1 VPFDR
6 WLDLIP
12 LRLRAL
18 FRGADVDRELDE
30 ELRYHVDR
38 QTELNIAQGMRP
50 DAARTAALRAIGG
63 IESRKEELREQR
75 ATLVIEHVLR
85 DVRYAVRVLRRSPI
99 FAVAAVGVL
108 ALGIGANAAMF
119 ALIDTVVLRRL
130 PVPRPDQI
138 AEIRIDG
145 YRHDFGIGDGFNA
158 EITHPLWELI
168 RTHQHAFSGMFA
180 WGNTFFL
187 AGDGADRQGVGGLW
201 VSADYFP
208 VLGVVPERGRLLD
221 VSDDKPGCGAGSVV
235 VSHAFWQR
243 YFGGRDSVVGAR
255 LTILDRHFTVVGVA
269 PATFTG
275 LEVGRGFDVALPIC
289 SAALFGNALERRD
302 YFWLTVMGR
311 LRPQWTIPLAAE
323 QLRTL
328 SPGLFEATVPSGY
341 SSESTA
347 RYRAYRLTVLP
358 ASRGVSRLRE
368 SYSAAL
374 YVLLGLTALVLLITS
389 ANLATLMLARA
400 VGREREFTVRV
411 ALGASRWRILSQ
423 AFIESLIVA
432 ALGAICALPVAVLSS
447 RAMVGLLSTA
457 RNPVELTV
465 HLDWRVALFTGAAA
479 MVTAIVFGLV
489 PAIRASLVHPA
500 MAVSSTRGL
509 TGDTH
514 RSVAQRFL
522 LVGQVAVSLVL
533 AVAALFFVRSF
544 QNLISADTGFTQDR
558 VMAVNLIDLQAGDLP
573 IEQRVAF
580 QATLTDA
587 IRSIPGVVSASSS
600 THTPLSGASW
610 WHSFIASIPGGERTG
625 SPWAYVDPGYFN
637 TLQIPLVAGR
647 GITAFD
653 TAASKRVVVVNESF
667 VREHLHG
674 VEPIGTTLRTSA
686 EPGYPELSY
695 EIVGV
700 VRDTTYA
707 DVKEGKRSIAFSP
720 LAQDPGL
727 RPWAPVLVRT
737 SGPPSTVMQA
747 IKQRVTGLDAGILI
761 GFTELRVQRAERLVG
776 ERMLAWLSGG
786 FGVLAMMIASFGLY
800 GIVAYLAGGRRNE
813 IGIRLSL
820 GSSRLQIIRLVM
832 GDSARLVILG
842 LVIGLPVAI
851 ALMRMASALLF
862 GLSATD
868 AGPLA
873 AAVIF
878 LTVAAAVAALIPAWR
893 ASRLDPSS
901 ALRAE

>member
-1 VPFDR
+1 MPFER

-18 FRGADVDRELDE
+18 FRGAAVDRELDE

-38 QTELNIAQGMRP
+38 QTELNIAQGMTP
-50 DAARTAALRAIGG
+50 EAARTAALRVLGG
-63 IESRKEELREQR
+63 LESRKEELREQR
-75 ATLVIEHVLR
+75 ATLMIEHALR
-85 DVRYAVRVLRRSPI
+85 DIRYAVRVLRRSPV
-99 FAVAAVGVL
+99 FATAAIGVL

-119 ALIDTVVLRRL
+119 ALIDTVVLQRL

-138 AEIRIDG
+138 AEIRVDG

-158 EITHPLWELI
+158 EMTNPLWELI

-180 WGNTFFL
+180 WGSTGL
-187 AGDGADRQGVGGLW
+187 LVGEGAARQGVSGLW
-201 VSADYFP
+201 VSGDYFP
-208 VLGVVPERGRLLD
+208 VLSVVPERGRLLD
-221 VSDDKPGCGAGSVV
+221 ASDDEPGCGAGSVV

-243 YFGGRDSVVGAR
+243 YFGGSDSAVGGR

-275 LEVGRGFDVALPIC
+275 LEVGRGFDVAMPIC
-289 SAALFGNALERRD
+289 SVALFGKALEQRD

-311 LRPQWTIPLAAE
+311 VRPQWTIAQAAE
-323 QLRTL
+323 QMRTL

-347 RYRAYRLTVLP
+347 RYRAFRLTVVP

-368 SYSAAL
+368 SYAAAL
-374 YVLLGLTALVLLITS
+374 YVLLGLTGLVLLITS

-411 ALGASRWRILSQ
+411 AVGASRGRILSQ

-457 RNPVELTV
+457 SNPVDLTV
-465 HLDWRVALFTGAAA
+465 HLDWRVAAFTATVAG
-479 MVTAIVFGLV
+479 VTAILFGLV

-500 MAVSSTRGL
+500 MAVSCSRGL
-509 TGDTH
+509 TADRH
-514 RSVAQRFL
+514 RSVAQRVL

-544 QNLISADTGFTQDR
+544 QNLIGADTGFNQDR
-558 VMAVNLIDLQAGDLP
+558 VMAVNLVDLDARDLP
-573 IEQRVAF
+573 LEQRVAF
-580 QATLTDA
+580 QSTVTDE
-587 IRSIPGVVSASSS
+587 IRSIPGVVAASSS
-600 THTPLSGASW
+600 THTPLSGATW
-610 WHSFIASIPGGERTG
+610 WHGFIASIPGAERTG
-625 SPWAYVDPGYFN
+625 SPWAYVDPGYFE
-637 TLQIPLVAGR
+637 TLQVPLVAGR
-647 GITAFD
+647 LITPFD

-674 VEPIGTTLRTSA
+674 VPPVGTTLRTFA

-707 DVKEGKRSIAFSP
+707 DLKEGKRSIAFSP

-727 RPWAPVLVRT
+727 RRWANVLVRT
-737 SGPPSTVMQA
+737 SGPSSTVMQA
-747 IKQRVTGLDAGILI
+747 IKQRVNRLNGGILI
-761 GFTELRVQRAERLVG
+761 GFAELRVQIAERLAG

-786 FGVLAMMIASFGLY
+786 FGALAMLLASFGLY
-800 GIVAYLAGGRRNE
+800 GIVAYLAGVRRNE

-832 GDSARLVILG
+832 GDSVRLVIVG
-842 LVIGLPVAI
+842 LAIGLPIAI
-851 ALMRMASALLF
+851 ALMRTASALLF
-862 GLSATD
+862 GLTATD
-868 AGPLA
+868 IGPLA

-878 LTVAAAVAALIPAWR
+878 LALAAGVAALVPAWR

>member
-1 VPFDR
+1 MPFDR

-18 FRGADVDRELDE
+18 CRGADVDRELDE

-38 QTELNIAQGMRP
+38 QTELNIAQGMTP
-50 DAARTAALRAIGG
+50 DAARTAALRSIGG
-63 IESRKEELREQR
+63 LESRKEELREQR
-75 ATLVIEHVLR
+75 ATLTIEHLLR
-85 DVRYAVRVLRRSPI
+85 DVRYAVRVLRRSPV
-99 FAVAAVGVL
+99 FAVAAIGVL

-180 WGNTFFL
+180 WGS
-187 AGDGADRQGVGGLW
+187 AGLLVGEGGDRQVSGGMW
-201 VSADYFP
+201 VSGDLFP
-208 VLGVVPERGRLLD
+208 VLGVVPARGRLLD
-221 VSDDKPGCGAGSVV
+221 ASDDTPGCGAGSVV

-243 YFGGRDSVVGAR
+243 YFAGRDSAIGAR
-255 LTILDRHFTVVGVA
+255 LTILDRHFTVVGVV
-269 PATFTG
+269 PASFTG
-275 LEVGRGFDVALPIC
+275 LEVGRRFDIALPIC
-289 SAALFGNALERRD
+289 SMALFGKGLEQRE
-302 YFWLTVMGR
+302 YFWLRVMGR
-311 LRPQWTIPLAAE
+311 LSPQWTIEQAAE
-323 QLRTL
+323 QMRTL

-347 RYRAYRLTVLP
+347 RYRAYRLTVVP
-358 ASRGVSRLRE
+358 ASHGVSRLRE
-368 SYSAAL
+368 SYTAAL
-374 YVLLGLTALVLLITS
+374 YALLGLTGLVLLITS
-389 ANLATLMLARA
+389 ANLATLMLARG

-411 ALGASRWRILSQ
+411 ALGASRGRILSQ

-457 RNPVELTV
+457 SNPVDLTV
-465 HLDWRVALFTGAAA
+465 HLDWRVAAFTGAVAG
-479 MVTAIVFGLV
+479 VTAIMFGLV

-509 TGDTH
+509 TGDRH
-514 RSVAQRFL
+514 RSVAQRVL

-544 QNLISADTGFTQDR
+544 QNLIGADTGFIQDR
-558 VMAVNLIDLQAGDLP
+558 VMAVNLIDLDARDLP
-573 IEQRVAF
+573 LEQRVAF
-580 QATLTDA
+580 QATLTDE
-587 IRSIPGVVSASSS
+587 IRSIPGVLAASSS
-600 THTPLSGASW
+600 MHTPLSGANW
-610 WHSFIASIPGGERTG
+610 WHGFIASIPGAERSG
-625 SPWAYVDPGYFN
+625 SPWAYVDPGYFE

-647 GITAFD
+647 VITPFD

-667 VREHLHG
+667 VRELLHG
-674 VEPIGTTLRTSA
+674 HQAIGTTLRTSA
-686 EPGYPELSY
+686 EPGYPSTTW

-700 VRDTTYA
+700 VRDTTYS
-707 DVKEGKRSIAFSP
+707 DLKEGKRAIAFAP

-727 RPWAPVLVRT
+727 RPWASVLIRT
-737 SGPPSTVMQA
+737 GGPPSTVMQA
-747 IKQRVTGLDAGILI
+747 VKQRVTRLNAGILI
-761 GFTELRVQRAERLVG
+761 GFTELRVQLAEQLVG

-832 GDSARLVILG
+832 GDSVRLVIIG
-842 LVIGLPVAI
+842 LAIGLPMAI
-851 ALMRMASALLF
+851 ALMRTASTLLF
-862 GLSATD
+862 RLSATD
-868 AGPLA
+868 VGPLA
-873 AAVIF
+873 EAVI
-878 LTVAAAVAALIPAWR
+878 LLALAAGLAALVPAWR